1 MGGQKM
7 ICDNGVVREATDE
20 ELAMFDRA
28 VDPKEVL
35 TAEEIAAILLGET

>member
-1 MGGQKM
+1 MQ

-28 VDPKEVL
+28 VDPEETV
-35 TAEEIAAILLGET
+35 TAEEIASAIEEALA